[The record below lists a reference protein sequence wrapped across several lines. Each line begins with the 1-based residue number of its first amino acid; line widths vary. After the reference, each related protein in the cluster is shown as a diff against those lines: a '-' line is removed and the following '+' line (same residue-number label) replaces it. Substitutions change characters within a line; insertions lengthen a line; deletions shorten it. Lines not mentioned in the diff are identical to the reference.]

1 MTSTTLNNGRLGNQI
16 IRNLAVSIIAEKYD
30 LYVNYC
36 NFECICALG
45 IHLFVGK
52 NQYTNIQPLTDDNY
66 FNILSQDQLIYNL
79 NPNDNYFQTKEIT
92 QFLYTHIHKEANKQN
107 IIKINPY
114 KLRYAI
120 NNDLFIHIRLTDVA
134 KFNPGLE
141 YYVKAISKISFD
153 TLYIASDDTHHSI
166 IQEICKIY
174 PNIKIIKGNEID
186 TIQFGS
192 TCRHIILSHGSFSA
206 IIGYLAFFS
215 TIYYPEYDMNKMW
228 YGDMFSIDAW
238 NKIE

>member
-36 NFECICALG
+36 NFECIRALG
-45 IHLFVGK
+45 IELFVGK
-52 NQYTNIQPLTDDNY
+52 NQYTNIQPLTDNNY
-66 FNILSQDQLIYNL
+66 FNILSQDQLTDNL

-92 QFLYTHIHKEANKQN
+92 QFLYTHLHKEENKRN
-107 IIKINPY
+107 IIKQNPY
-114 KLRYAI
+114 KHRYAV

-141 YYVKAISKISFD
+141 YYVKAISNISFD
-153 TLYIASDDTHHSI
+153 TLYIASDDTTHSI
-166 IQEICKIY
+166 IQELCKIY
-174 PNIKIIKGNEID
+174 PTIKIIKGNEID

-192 TCRHIILSHGSFSA
+192 TCRYIILSHGSFSA

-228 YGDMFSIDAW
+228 YGDIFSIDAW